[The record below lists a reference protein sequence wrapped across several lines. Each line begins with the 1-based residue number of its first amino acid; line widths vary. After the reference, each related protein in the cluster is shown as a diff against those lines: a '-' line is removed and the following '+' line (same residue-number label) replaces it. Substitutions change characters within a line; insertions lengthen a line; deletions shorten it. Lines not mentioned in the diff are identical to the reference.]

1 MLSSFFLAF
10 LLTFSSLAI
19 SNDKDT
25 LWEIFCRIPSD
36 NSVLEI
42 DVYTDDVTYAFDF
55 RKKISMH
62 SGSLSNITLIGASD
76 SLIINQSST
85 FTFES
90 IRTIRMEWW
99 NYSNPE
105 LLNSF
110 YVKSSWDSDGKLY
123 ISSLVKMNCKAN
135 KSIQSNIPNTI
146 IQNGRD
152 KVHWGEI
159 SRYPVIRKD

>member
-1 MLSSFFLAF
+1 MRISFLLIF

-25 LWEIFCRIPSD
+25 LWEISCRIPSE
-36 NSVLEI
+36 NSIFEI
-42 DVYTDDVTYAFDF
+42 DVYKNDVTYAFDF
-55 RKKISMH
+55 KKKRSMH
-62 SGSLSNITLIGASD
+62 SGWFSNITLVGHST
-76 SLIINQSST
+76 SLLITQSSK
-85 FTFES
+85 FTNSS
-90 IRTIRMEWW
+90 IRTIRLEWW
-99 NYSNPE
+99 NTSNPE

-110 YVKSSWDSDGKLY
+110 YVKSSWDSDGQLY
-123 ISSLVKMNCKAN
+123 LSSLVKMNCKAS
-135 KSIQSNIPNTI
+135 KSIKSNIPNTL